1 MEPIQR
7 TGHSIGIYRLTQG
20 LILTF
25 FDILLRKF
33 VRKLQNSPLDKI
45 QK

>member
-1 MEPIQR
+1 MELIQR
-7 TGHSIGIYRLTQG
+7 TGHSIGIYRLTQE

-33 VRKLQNSPLDKI
+33 VRKLQNSLFA
-45 QK
+45 